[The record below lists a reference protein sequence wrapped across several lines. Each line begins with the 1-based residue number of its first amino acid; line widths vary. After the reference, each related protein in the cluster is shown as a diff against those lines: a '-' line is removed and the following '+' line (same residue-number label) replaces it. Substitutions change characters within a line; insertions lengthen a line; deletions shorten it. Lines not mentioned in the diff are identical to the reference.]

1 MHKFYKNFVQKMC
14 KFGCLFFYFVFYH
27 LVYEGATRTQDAKEL
42 MFARQSIV
50 IHCKAY
56 GLQAIDMVHI
66 DYKGVNISTKLP
78 HIFEAKLSR
87 KC

>member
-1 MHKFYKNFVQKMC
+1 
-14 KFGCLFFYFVFYH
+14 
-27 LVYEGATRTQDAKEL
+27 

-66 DYKGVNISTKLP
+66 DYKGVNISTKLCLVFYQFYMDV
-78 HIFEAKLSR
+78 ITTAINDICIVLDLDRLKEESIEGARMGFTGTFVNI
-87 KC
+87 